1 MATWAKLGASWR
13 NAVRGLWPLRSVWYS
28 RAVGAGLLGSVVT
41 GGFIHYNNEPRW
53 TLWPHIVYAEEVA
66 KVNKLP

>member
-1 MATWAKLGASWR
+1 M
-13 NAVRGLWPLRSVWYS
+13 RGLWPLRSVWYS
-28 RAVGAGLLGSVVT
+28 RAVGAGLLGSVVVA

-66 KVNKLP
+66 KVNKLL